1 MKNALLTA
9 SSRPLAFE
17 KIHLHLNDNNMNNGI
32 TMAKNVLIVNII
44 LAKDFN
50 PKNNED
56 LLYVLDVWFNAQWS
70 EPTTQRFLKDVDHL
84 LADQWPK
91 NIILQSQDLLVLKDV
106 WLHWKTVASTMDSK
120 TFYSILEQRLVF
132 K

>member
-9 SSRPLAFE
+9 SSRPLDFE
-17 KIHLHLNDNNMNNGI
+17 KVHLHLNDNNMNNRV
-32 TMAKNVLIVNII
+32 TMAKNVLIANII

-56 LLYVLDVWFNAQWS
+56 LQYVLDVWFNAQWS
-70 EPTTQRFLKDVDHL
+70 EPTTQHFLKDVDHL

-91 NIILQSQDLLVLKDV
+91 NIILQYQDLLVLKDV
-106 WLHWKTVASTMDSK
+106 WLPWKTVVSTMDSK
-120 TFYSILEQRLVF
+120 TFDSIFEQRLVF